1 MKARWPTRSSG
12 FTLIELLVVIAIIV
26 ILVAL
31 LLPALSKAKESA
43 RRAACASNMRQIILA
58 SLMYA
63 DENEGRLPAQPSDG
77 RLVKVFGGDGLNYY
91 DLLMPQLNN
100 PNVWLCPTSRDGPGT
115 VMAYH
120 MNGLLI
126 RTNGLSLS
134 SIEMPSST
142 MLINDAGNRRRWDQ
156 AYLRPKQ
163 TGGYGYDA
171 PKIVHSNGGNVGM
184 AGSEV
189 FYYSDSQMNSN
200 SLRLT
205 P

>member
-1 MKARWPTRSSG
+1 MKARRPTRSSG
-12 FTLIELLVVIAIIV
+12 FTLIELLVVIAIIA

-31 LLPALSKAKESA
+31 LLPALSKGKESA
-43 RRAACASNMRQIILA
+43 RRIACASNMRQIILA

-63 DENEGRLPAQPSDG
+63 DENEDRLPAQPSDG
-77 RLVKVFGGDGLNYY
+77 RSVKALGGDGLNYY

-115 VMAYH
+115 IMAYH
-120 MNGLLI
+120 MNGLI
-126 RTNGLSLS
+126 ITTNGLPLG

-142 MLINDAGNRRRWDQ
+142 MLINDAGNRRRWNQ
-156 AYLRPKQ
+156 AYLRPDQ
-163 TGGYGYDA
+163 TGAYGYDA
-171 PKIVHSNGGNVGM
+171 PKIVHNDGGNVGM

-189 FYYSDSQMNSN
+189 FYYRDSQMNSN
-200 SLRLT
+200 SFRLT

>member
-1 MKARWPTRSSG
+1 MRASQNSG
-12 FTLIELLVVIAIIV
+12 FTLIELLVVIAIIA

-43 RRAACASNMRQIILA
+43 RRAACASNMRQIIVA
-58 SLMYA
+58 SLIYA
-63 DENEGRLPAQPSDG
+63 DENEDRLPAQPSDG
-77 RLVKVFGGDGLNYY
+77 RLVKAHGGDGLNYY

-126 RTNGLSLS
+126 TTNGLPLS

-142 MLINDAGNRRRWDQ
+142 MLINDAGNRRRWNE
-156 AYLRPKQ
+156 AYLRPNQ
-163 TGGYGYDA
+163 AGSYGYDT
-171 PKIVHSNGGNVGM
+171 PKILHSGGGNVGM

-189 FYYSDSQMNSN
+189 VFYRDSQMNSN